1 MYLSKRDGAFY
12 ASFVKGG
19 GTEGDGVF
27 YASFVKGG
35 GTEGDGGIIKKYEI
49 QS

>member
-19 GTEGDGVF
+19 GTEGDG
-27 YASFVKGG
+27 
-35 GTEGDGGIIKKYEI
+35 GIVKKYEI